1 MDHSIFV
8 IEQIEKARVQR
19 GWSEK
24 ELAVRAAIDPK
35 RFWRILNHERMLRCD
50 ELARLQL
57 VLEISL
63 DKLIHPDTWKHM
75 TQFGEPRGAAGNPR

>member
-8 IEQIEKARVQR
+8 IEQIEKARMQR

-24 ELAVRAAIDPK
+24 ELAIRAAIDPK

-57 VLEISL
+57 VLEIPP
-63 DKLIHPDTWKHM
+63 DKLIHPDAWKHM
-75 TQFGEPRGAAGNPR
+75 AQFGLAAGAK

>member
-8 IEQIEKARVQR
+8 IEQIEKARMRR

-24 ELAVRAAIDPK
+24 ELVVRAAIDPK
-35 RFWRILNHERMLRCD
+35 RFWRVLNHERTLRGD

-57 VLEISL
+57 VLEIPL
-63 DKLIHPDTWKHM
+63 DKLIHPDTWKHI
-75 TQFGEPRGAAGNPR
+75 TRFGEPQGSTASPR